1 MDVPNTVTE
10 IPYKETSAYQ
20 KKRAY
25 DREWL
30 KNKYHTDEAFR
41 QSELQRSSIR
51 IKQLYSSDPDYR
63 ERMKRN
69 ALDRYYRLKATKE
82 QLSQ

>member
-1 MDVPNTVTE
+1 MNVPDAV
-10 IPYKETSAYQ
+10 PYKETSAYQ

-30 KNKYHTDEAFR
+30 RNKYHTNEEFR
-41 QSELQRSSIR
+41 QSELQRSSNRIR
-51 IKQLYSSDPDYR
+51 QLYSTNPEYK
-63 ERMKRN
+63 EKMKRN
-69 ALDRYYRLKATKE
+69 ALDRYYRLKAAKE